1 MPFDLPKLKTPTLAL
16 IMAATLM
23 VACEGNGDTPT
34 STRSSS
40 LTYNDSVSVD
50 EFDANFDA
58 NYQSHDQ
65 GQLDSQDNT
74 RDNPFS
80 TPAGAALTAAEAVTV
95 NDSSAHTQTSTQI
108 NTQPN
113 KLNKPTINTPASAD
127 SECPISGNV
136 IVAKSVRVI
145 DGDTVEVIPT
155 DGPSERIRL
164 LGIDAPESNQAHGAY
179 STQVLQQC
187 VSQGQVTVEWFEQD
201 RYQRLLGKVRAGDVD
216 CNLNQIKQGAAWH
229 YKQYQNGQSER
240 DRFTYANAEVNAR
253 QHALGLWANAIVTAP
268 WDYRR
273 GKQSSYQFD
282 DTVYPV
288 EGANCTMTGRRTTK
302 HSSVSTTPA
311 NNSSVNITS
320 ASSTPTNNTSSQP
333 NALLSAPVVLPG
345 AASGTLDC
353 SSMIK
358 KTCSQMVSCEEAKMQ
373 LACGNTRLDGDKD
386 GVPCESICP
395 GG

>member
-34 STRSSS
+34 SARSSS

-58 NYQSHDQ
+58 NYQSHGQ

-74 RDNPFS
+74 LDNPFS
-80 TPAGAALTAAEAVTV
+80 APAGTALTAAEAVTV
-95 NDSSAHTQTSTQI
+95 NDSSAHTQTS
-108 NTQPN
+108 
-113 KLNKPTINTPASAD
+113 INTPTSAE

-155 DGPSERIRL
+155 EGPSERIRL

-179 STQVLQQC
+179 STQILQQC

-302 HSSVSTTPA
+302 HSSVSTAPA
-311 NNSSVNITS
+311 NNSS
-320 ASSTPTNNTSSQP
+320 ASSTPTNSTTSQP
-333 NALLSAPVVLPG
+333 NTLLSAPVVLPG

>member
-1 MPFDLPKLKTPTLAL
+1 MPFDPPKLKTPTLAL

-34 STRSSS
+34 SARSSS

-58 NYQSHDQ
+58 NYQSHEPSYNQ
-65 GQLDSQDNT
+65 SQSQLDSQDNT
-74 RDNPFS
+74 LDNPFS
-80 TPAGAALTAAEAVTV
+80 TPAGAALTAAEAVTA
-95 NDSSAHTQTSTQI
+95 NDSSAHTQT
-108 NTQPN
+108 N
-113 KLNKPTINTPASAD
+113 INTPD
-127 SECPISGNV
+127 SECPITGNV

-155 DGPSERIRL
+155 EGPSERIRL

-288 EGANCTMTGRRTTK
+288 DGANCTMTGRRTTK

-311 NNSSVNITS
+311 KNSS
-320 ASSTPTNNTSSQP
+320 ASSTPTNSTTSQP

>member
-16 IMAATLM
+16 MMAATLM

-34 STRSSS
+34 SARSSS

-58 NYQSHDQ
+58 NYQSQ
-65 GQLDSQDNT
+65 EPSYNQSQLDSQDNT
-74 RDNPFS
+74 LDNPFS
-80 TPAGAALTAAEAVTV
+80 TPAGAALTAAEAVTA
-95 NDSSAHTQTSTQI
+95 NDSSAHTQTS
-108 NTQPN
+108 
-113 KLNKPTINTPASAD
+113 INTPTSAE

-145 DGDTVEVIPT
+145 DGDTIEVIPT
-155 DGPSERIRL
+155 EGPSERIRL

-201 RYQRLLGKVRAGDVD
+201 RYQRLLGKVRAGEVD

-302 HSSVSTTPA
+302 HSSVSTAP
-311 NNSSVNITS
+311 V
-320 ASSTPTNNTSSQP
+320 NNTTSQS
-333 NALLSAPVVLPG
+333 NALLSAPVVLPD

-353 SSMIK
+353 GSMIK

>member
-34 STRSSS
+34 SARSSS

-58 NYQSHDQ
+58 NYQSHEPS
-65 GQLDSQDNT
+65 QLDSQNNT
-74 RDNPFS
+74 LDNPFS
-80 TPAGAALTAAEAVTV
+80 ASAGAALTAAEAVTA
-95 NDSSAHTQTSTQI
+95 NDSSAHTQTHTQT
-108 NTQPN
+108 NNQPN
-113 KLNKPTINTPASAD
+113 SPTINTPASAD

-155 DGPSERIRL
+155 EGPSERIRL

-288 EGANCTMTGRRTTK
+288 EGANCTMTGRKTTK
-302 HSSVSTTPA
+302 HSSISTA
-311 NNSSVNITS
+311 
-320 ASSTPTNNTSSQP
+320 PTNNTASQSQP

>member
-1 MPFDLPKLKTPTLAL
+1 MPFDLPKLKTPTLAI
-16 IMAATLM
+16 IMATTLM

-34 STRSSS
+34 SARSSS

-58 NYQSHDQ
+58 NYQS
-65 GQLDSQDNT
+65 QLDSQDNT
-74 RDNPFS
+74 LDNPFS

-95 NDSSAHTQTSTQI
+95 NDSSAHTQTSTQT
-108 NTQPN
+108 NTQP
-113 KLNKPTINTPASAD
+113 NKPTINTPD

-155 DGPSERIRL
+155 EGPSERIRL

-302 HSSVSTTPA
+302 HSSVSTAPA
-311 NNSSVNITS
+311 NNK
-320 ASSTPTNNTSSQP
+320 SSQP

-345 AASGTLDC
+345 TASGTLDC

>member
-34 STRSSS
+34 SARSSS

-58 NYQSHDQ
+58 NYQSHGQ

-74 RDNPFS
+74 LDNPFS
-80 TPAGAALTAAEAVTV
+80 APAGTALTAAETVTA
-95 NDSSAHTQTSTQI
+95 NGSSAHTQTR
-108 NTQPN
+108 
-113 KLNKPTINTPASAD
+113 INTPTSAE

-155 DGPSERIRL
+155 EGPSERIRL

-179 STQVLQQC
+179 STQILQQC

-288 EGANCTMTGRRTTK
+288 DGANCTMTGRRTTK

-311 NNSSVNITS
+311 KNSS
-320 ASSTPTNNTSSQP
+320 ASSTPTNSTTSQP

>member
-34 STRSSS
+34 SARSSS

-50 EFDANFDA
+50 EFDAN
-58 NYQSHDQ
+58 YQSHELSYNQ
-65 GQLDSQDNT
+65 SQLDSQDNT

-95 NDSSAHTQTSTQI
+95 NDSSAHTQTS
-108 NTQPN
+108 
-113 KLNKPTINTPASAD
+113 INTPTSAE

-155 DGPSERIRL
+155 EGPSERIRL

-179 STQVLQQC
+179 STQILQQC

-302 HSSVSTTPA
+302 HSSVSTAPA
-311 NNSSVNITS
+311 NNSS
-320 ASSTPTNNTSSQP
+320 ASSTPTNSTTSQP
-333 NALLSAPVVLPG
+333 NTLLSAPVVLPG

>member
-1 MPFDLPKLKTPTLAL
+1 MPFDLPKLKTPTLAI
-16 IMAATLM
+16 IMATTLM

-34 STRSSS
+34 SARSSS

-58 NYQSHDQ
+58 NYQSHEPSYNQ
-65 GQLDSQDNT
+65 SQLDSQDNT
-74 RDNPFS
+74 LDNPFS
-80 TPAGAALTAAEAVTV
+80 TPAGAALTAAEAVTA
-95 NDSSAHTQTSTQI
+95 NDSSAHTQ
-108 NTQPN
+108 
-113 KLNKPTINTPASAD
+113 LNSPTINTTTSAD

-145 DGDTVEVIPT
+145 DGDTIEVIPT

-187 VSQGQVTVEWFEQD
+187 ISQGQVTVEWFEQD

-302 HSSVSTTPA
+302 HSSVSTAP
-311 NNSSVNITS
+311 V
-320 ASSTPTNNTSSQP
+320 NNTTSQP
-333 NALLSAPVVLPG
+333 NALLSAPVVLPD

-353 SSMIK
+353 GSMIK

>member
-34 STRSSS
+34 SARSSS

-58 NYQSHDQ
+58 NYQS
-65 GQLDSQDNT
+65 QLDSQDNT
-74 RDNPFS
+74 LDNPFS
-80 TPAGAALTAAEAVTV
+80 TPAGAALTAAEAVTA
-95 NDSSAHTQTSTQI
+95 NGSSAHTQTSTQT
-108 NTQPN
+108 NNQPN
-113 KLNKPTINTPASAD
+113 THTNSPTINTTASAG
-127 SECPISGNV
+127 SECPITGNV

-155 DGPSERIRL
+155 EGPSERIRL

-187 VSQGQVTVEWFEQD
+187 VSQGPVTVEWFEQD
-201 RYQRLLGKVRAGDVD
+201 RYQRLLGKVRAGEVD

-302 HSSVSTTPA
+302 HSSVSTAP
-311 NNSSVNITS
+311 V
-320 ASSTPTNNTSSQP
+320 NNTTSQP
-333 NALLSAPVVLPG
+333 NALLSAPVVLPD

-353 SSMIK
+353 GSMIK